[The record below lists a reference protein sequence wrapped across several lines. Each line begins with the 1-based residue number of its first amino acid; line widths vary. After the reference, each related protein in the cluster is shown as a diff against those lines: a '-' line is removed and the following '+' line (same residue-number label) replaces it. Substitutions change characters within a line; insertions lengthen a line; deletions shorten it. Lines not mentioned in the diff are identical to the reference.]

1 MIIVLNNKSN
11 FTKEEFNNYLVEL
24 KKVNT
29 DFQMI
34 LCPTFMNIPLANSNE
49 FVLASQD
56 VSPYEDGAHTGEVS
70 ARQLKDLGVKC
81 SLVGHSERREF
92 ESEEELYLE
101 IKQLF
106 KEEMIPILCIGETK
120 EERDNNLVKE
130 VLNKQLENVVNKLE
144 YEEQEKLIIA
154 YEPVWSIG
162 TGIIPSNEEIEEV
175 LTYIKSYLP
184 NTKILYGGSVNEENI
199 DTLKEISLVDGYLL
213 GGLSLEPKRLQ
224 KFLDKLK

>member
-29 DFQMI
+29 DFPMI
-34 LCPTFMNIPLANSNE
+34 LCPTFMNIPLVDSNE
-49 FVLASQD
+49 FILASQD
-56 VSPYEDGAHTGEVS
+56 VSPYEDGSHTGEVS
-70 ARQLKDLGVKC
+70 ARQLKDLGVKY

-106 KEEMIPILCIGETK
+106 KENLIPILCIGETK

-130 VLNKQLENVVNKLE
+130 VLNKQLENVVNKL
-144 YEEQEKLIIA
+144 EEQEKLIIA

-213 GGLSLEPKRLQ
+213 GGLSLDPKRLQ